1 MGHYVYKYVF
11 NGEIIYIG
19 KCDSDLDQR
28 LGQHGKSGD
37 NIDKKYWDDINASD
51 IYYYTLANATMS
63 DVVESELINR
73 HKPKCNAAKMS
84 DWDGLKLP
92 EPNWKKYY
100 KPEKVPFV
108 KKEKDLTK
116 ISDNKLKELI
126 WKTFQCKIAVDYLY
140 PVVKSK
146 TITRKEFKYPFL
158 NETEE
163 RPCIILHNS
172 DFHGFIAET
181 KIKDPYC
188 RDIIMPLWQ
197 HCNCIH
203 RLGRIRYNTKTAA
216 GGMNIIGAEL
226 NENGIILLLNS
237 ESYVCKNWHKLLD
250 LAISSS
256 VKEFHHNIEV
266 INANHKRLVSLYN
279 SDDDCSLKYVLL
291 GYILSGIHINKSITD
306 EEIVNILKALKTF

>member
-51 IYYYTLANATMS
+51 IYYCTLANATMS
-63 DVVESELINR
+63 DVVESELINS
-73 HKPKCNAAKMS
+73 HKPKCNTAKMS

-116 ISDNKLKELI
+116 ISDKKLKALI
-126 WKTFQCKIAVDYLY
+126 WEAFQCKIAVDYLY

-146 TITRKEFKYPFL
+146 TITRKELKHPFL
-158 NETEE
+158 NKTEE

-172 DFHGFIAET
+172 DFHGFIAEI
-181 KIKDPYC
+181 KIKDPDRYC
-188 RDIIMPLWQ
+188 RDIIKPLWQ
-197 HCNCIH
+197 YCVHGLSLIH
-203 RLGRIRYNTKTAA
+203 FHTKKVS
-216 GGMNIIGAEL
+216 GGMSIIGVYEF
-226 NENGIILLLNS
+226 NENEVILFLK
-237 ESYVCKNWHKLLD
+237 SYVCKNWHELLD
-250 LAISSS
+250 LVINSR
-256 VKEFHHNIEV
+256 VKEFHHNLEV

-306 EEIVNILKALKTF
+306 EEIVNILEALKTF

>member
-11 NGEIIYIG
+11 NSEIIYIG
-19 KCDSDLDQR
+19 KCDFDLDQR
-28 LGQHGKSGD
+28 LAQHGKPGD

-51 IYYYTLANATMS
+51 IYYCTLANATMS
-63 DVVESELINR
+63 DVVESELINS
-73 HKPKCNAAKMS
+73 HKPKCNTAKMS

-116 ISDNKLKELI
+116 ISDKKLKALI
-126 WKTFQCKIAVDYLY
+126 WEAFQCKIAVDYLY

-146 TITRKEFKYPFL
+146 TITRKELKHPFL
-158 NETEE
+158 NKTEE

-172 DFHGFIAET
+172 DFHGFIAEI
-181 KIKDPYC
+181 KIKDPDRYC
-188 RDIIMPLWQ
+188 RDIIKPLWQ
-197 HCNCIH
+197 YCVHGLSLIH
-203 RLGRIRYNTKTAA
+203 FHTKKVS
-216 GGMNIIGAEL
+216 GGMSIIGVYEF
-226 NENGIILLLNS
+226 NENEVILFLDSN
-237 ESYVCKNWHKLLD
+237 VCKNWHELLD
-250 LAISSS
+250 LVISSR
-256 VKEFHHNIEV
+256 VKEFHHNLEV

-306 EEIVNILKALKTF
+306 EEIVNILEALKTF

>member
-1 MGHYVYKYVF
+1 MGHYVYKYVL
-11 NGEIIYIG
+11 NDEIIYIG
-19 KCDSDLDQR
+19 KCDSVLESR
-28 LGQHGKSGD
+28 LNQHGKPGD
-37 NIDKKYWDDINASD
+37 NIDKKYWEDINTSD
-51 IYYYTLANATMS
+51 IYYCTLANATMS

-73 HKPKCNAAKMS
+73 HKPKCNTAKIS
-84 DWDGLKLP
+84 DWDGLELP
-92 EPNWKKYY
+92 EPKWERYY

-116 ISDNKLKELI
+116 ISDKKLKALI
-126 WKTFQCKIAVDYLY
+126 WETLQCKIAVDYLY
-140 PVVKSK
+140 PIVKSK

-158 NETEE
+158 NQTKEL
-163 RPCIILHNS
+163 PCIILHNS

-181 KIKDPYC
+181 KIKDPDC

-197 HCNCIH
+197 HCVY
-203 RLGRIRYNTKTAA
+203 RLGRIRYHTKTVS
-216 GGMNIIGAEL
+216 GGTNIICLGER
-226 NENGIILLLNS
+226 NENEVILFF
-237 ESYVCKNWHKLLD
+237 ESNVCKNWHELLY

-256 VKEFHHNIEV
+256 VKEFHHNLAV

-306 EEIVNILKALKTF
+306 EEIVNILEAIKTH